1 VRDLAIK
8 EMPLEEKHDK
18 LLDQYMLSELMNYAL
33 HKELGT
39 MDKRNDMMLKVWKKM
54 LPSLMGI
61 TLKVMKTIA
70 PGTTFKKIV
79 NGFVSF
85 SQVMNPLSN
94 IELTWV
100 SDREAVM
107 RTKNCP
113 FLVRGKELAKKA
125 GLDIDPKEIC
135 KNDSKTMPEM
145 FEQFGIEVTME
156 LEENGCRATAKL
168 K

>member
-1 VRDLAIK
+1 LAIK
-8 EMPLEEKHDK
+8 EMPLKEKYDK
-18 LLDQYMLSELMNYAL
+18 LLDQYVQDGLMNFAL

-54 LPSLMGI
+54 LPSYMGI
-61 TLKVMKTIA
+61 ALKVMKTIA
-70 PGTTFKKIV
+70 PGTTFKKLV
-79 NGFVSF
+79 NSFVSF
-85 SQVMNPLSN
+85 SQVTTPLSN

-107 RTKNCP
+107 RTKDCP
-113 FLVRGKELAKKA
+113 LLVRGRELAKKA
-125 GLDIDPKEIC
+125 GLDLDPKEIC
-135 KNDSKTMPEM
+135 RNDSKNMPKM
-145 FEQFGIEVTME
+145 LEQFGIEVTME

>member
-1 VRDLAIK
+1 MAIK

-18 LLDQYMLSELMNYAL
+18 LLDQYMLTELMNYAL

-54 LPSLMGI
+54 LPSYMGI
-61 TLKVMKTIA
+61 ALKVMKTIA
-70 PGTTFKKIV
+70 PSKTLKKLV
-79 NGFVSF
+79 NGLVSF
-85 SQVMNPLSN
+85 GQVTFPLSN
-94 IELTWV
+94 IESTWI
-100 SDREAVM
+100 SDREAVI
-107 RTKNCP
+107 RFKNCP

-135 KNDSKTMPEM
+135 KNDTKVMPKM
-145 FEQFGIEVTME
+145 FEEFGMEVTME

>member
-1 VRDLAIK
+1 
-8 EMPLEEKHDK
+8 MPLEEKHDK
-18 LLDQYMLSELMNYAL
+18 LLDQYMLTELVNYAL

-61 TLKVMKTIA
+61 ALKVMKTIA
-70 PGTTFKKIV
+70 PGKTFKKIV
-79 NGFVSF
+79 NAFVSF
-85 SQVMNPLSN
+85 GQVTIPLSD
-94 IELTWV
+94 IESTWV
-100 SDREAVM
+100 SDREAVI
-107 RTKNCP
+107 RFKNCP
-113 FLVRGKELAKKA
+113 FRVRGKELVKKA

-135 KNDSKTMPEM
+135 INDSKVMPKM
-145 FEQFGIEVTME
+145 FEEFGIEVTME

>member
-1 VRDLAIK
+1 
-8 EMPLEEKHDK
+8 MPLEEKHDK
-18 LLDQYMLSELMNYAL
+18 LLDQYVLSELMSYAL

-61 TLKVMKTIA
+61 ALKVMKTIA
-70 PGTTFKKIV
+70 PATTFKKIV
-79 NGFVSF
+79 DGFVSF
-85 SQVMNPLSN
+85 SQVTIPLSN

-100 SDREAVM
+100 SDREAVI
-107 RTKNCP
+107 RSKNCP

-135 KNDSKTMPEM
+135 KNDQTYMPRM
-145 FEQFGIEVTME
+145 FEEWGIDVTME